1 MTVLK
6 VVLSIVGIILFVGCI
21 IGLVLVLKNNA
32 IAKRHEDED
41 ERISPALMV
50 VGIIAGLVI
59 ILCMGSFVIVP
70 TGNTGVIVTFGQ
82 VNDKTLSSGL
92 NFKIPFIQQVEL
104 VNNKQ
109 QDVVYD
115 GQIWSETKNL
125 TEVYYEGITATCSIN
140 ADKSAWLYANVTN
153 TENLLSATLIQSA
166 IKSASKTLDD
176 KNATNRGT
184 LEPLTQE
191 FLQDAVND
199 KYGEGTI
206 TIYKVSVSNA
216 NFTDEYNKAISEN
229 RNADLAYKTAQI
241 ENKKAI
247 EKAQA
252 DAEVARTNAQAKA
265 DAELIQAKATAES
278 NKLLQESITS
288 AILQDKYIEKWDG
301 KLPQVQLSDDSS
313 VMLDVSQVTGETT
326 AE

>member
-6 VVLSIVGIILFVGCI
+6 VVLSIVGIILLIGCF
-21 IGLVLVLKNNA
+21 IGLIAVIRNNTL
-32 IAKRHEDED
+32 AKKDGD
-41 ERISPALMV
+41 YERINPLFPVIGMI
-50 VGIIAGLVI
+50 VGAAIIFA
-59 ILCMGSFVIVP
+59 MGSFVVVP

-176 KNATNRGT
+176 ENATNRGT

-199 KYGEGTI
+199 KYGEGAI

-288 AILQDKYIEKWDG
+288 AILQDKYIEKWNG

-313 VMLDVSQVTGETT
+313 VMLDVSQVTEETDT
-326 AE
+326 E